1 MQMTLLRGG
10 CDYDYY
16 DNIYTAATAER
27 ERGTE
32 RAKPLCVPLP
42 ILNIYAYKAG
52 ILSYII
58 DRSIELR
65 FKLQRWA
72 RQLNLLVRIL
82 LRTSF
87 PLFYVNRHTS
97 PPHIVHISYIISDSG
112 SPSSRRTS
120 RLTLTLIENMKC
132 DISQHRQTQHTLCI
146 RHTWRILISPMLPT
160 YAFPGSLSPLP
171 PNTISARS
179 ETELSPSIS
188 CRFHAEKIT
197 KVFAAILHTH
207 THTRAHR
214 RVFLRFSANLL
225 LFKYLHYQYQRMRER
240 E

>member
-16 DNIYTAATAER
+16 DNIYTAER
-27 ERGTE
+27 ERE

-42 ILNIYAYKAG
+42 ILNIYAYKTG
-52 ILSYII
+52 ILSYNIQ
-58 DRSIELR
+58 RSIELR
-65 FKLQRWA
+65 FKLQTWVG
-72 RQLNLLVRIL
+72 QLNLLVCIL

-87 PLFYVNRHTS
+87 PLFYVNRYTPIPHTFRES
-97 PPHIVHISYIISDSG
+97 TYIYQTYIISDSG

-132 DISQHRQTQHTLCI
+132 DISQHRQTQRTLCI
-146 RHTWRILISPMLPT
+146 RHTWRILISPMLPML
-160 YAFPGSLSPLP
+160 FLCPSLLP

-179 ETELSPSIS
+179 ETELGLSIS
-188 CRFHAEKIT
+188 CRFHGEKIT

-207 THTRAHR
+207 TLTRAHR

-225 LFKYLHYQYQRMRER
+225 LFKYLHYQ
-240 E
+240 

>member
-27 ERGTE
+27 ERGGTE

-52 ILSYII
+52 ILSYNI

-65 FKLQRWA
+65 FKLQAWA

-97 PPHIVHISYIISDSG
+97 PPTYIYIIYNFRQWESLSPSLL
-112 SPSSRRTS
+112 SPSSPRTS

-146 RHTWRILISPMLPT
+146 RHTWRILISPMLPMLSL
-160 YAFPGSLSPLP
+160 FPSLHCHQTRLVHVQ
-171 PNTISARS
+171 R
-179 ETELSPSIS
+179 PS
-188 CRFHAEKIT
+188 
-197 KVFAAILHTH
+197 
-207 THTRAHR
+207 
-214 RVFLRFSANLL
+214 
-225 LFKYLHYQYQRMRER
+225 
-240 E
+240 

>member
-27 ERGTE
+27 ERGGTE

-52 ILSYII
+52 ILSYNI

-65 FKLQRWA
+65 FKLQAWA

-97 PPHIVHISYIISDSG
+97 PPHIYISYIISDSG
-112 SPSSRRTS
+112 SPSSPRTS

-132 DISQHRQTQHTLCI
+132 DISQHRQTQHKLCI
-146 RHTWRILISPMLPT
+146 RHTWRILISPMLPMLSL
-160 YAFPGSLSPLP
+160 FPSLHCHQTRLVHVQ
-171 PNTISARS
+171 R
-179 ETELSPSIS
+179 PS
-188 CRFHAEKIT
+188 
-197 KVFAAILHTH
+197 
-207 THTRAHR
+207 
-214 RVFLRFSANLL
+214 
-225 LFKYLHYQYQRMRER
+225 
-240 E
+240 